1 MTRPLFVFLAF
12 LCLPPAALPAQT
24 PREITPREMTLREAL
39 RLAARQSPAWLLA
52 QNEVERAD
60 RDTALARAER
70 TPQLFAGSGLG
81 YTDGIPQSIAGAA
94 PSIARVTAVQPLF
107 DAGRKQRIRQ
117 ARELSAAAAHSAEAK
132 RAQAVY
138 AIGALYLDFALAAR
152 GVELLERQLDRFRR
166 IEDAAAARV
175 EEGREIPAALT
186 RARLDGAR
194 AAERLRAAQAQFDLL
209 EASLRRRL
217 DLGPGVRLRPAADDA
232 LQPLDLPGGRDEARR
247 RAAANHPDLAALDA
261 QLRAKRFQEKAA
273 GGARYPK
280 LDLVAQYA
288 LLAKFNNYDEF
299 FNRFQSHNWQAG
311 ISFQAPLFAGR
322 GVGERMA
329 KARLEARGLELRRKV
344 RRADVEIESLR
355 AYEGVR
361 EAESRLGLAR
371 LELDYARENLGVL
384 LAQFEEGRL
393 AVDALERARV
403 IESAAWRRL
412 YESRCAL
419 DKAKLSLLRATGD
432 LLEAFAD

>member
-1 MTRPLFVFLAF
+1 MIKPLFAYGFALATA
-12 LCLPPAALPAQT
+12 LCLPSAPLPAQVL
-24 PREITPREMTLREAL
+24 REITLREAI
-39 RLAARQSPAWLLA
+39 RLAARQSPEWRLGQLEIE
-52 QNEVERAD
+52 QAD
-60 RDTALARAER
+60 RDAALVRAER

-94 PSIARVTAVQPLF
+94 PSIAQVTAMQPLF

-117 ARELSAAAAHSAEAK
+117 ARQLSVAAAHSAEAK
-132 RAQAVY
+132 RANAVHR
-138 AIGALYLDFALAAR
+138 AGALYLDMELAAR
-152 GVELLERQLDRFRR
+152 SIELLERQLDHFRR
-166 IEDAAAARV
+166 IEDATAARV

-209 EASLRRRL
+209 EADLRRRL
-217 DLGPGVRLRPAADDA
+217 DLEPDVRLRPVADDS
-232 LQPLDLPGGRDEARR
+232 LQPVDLPGDRAEAQR
-247 RAAANHPDLAALDA
+247 RAVENHPDIAALEA
-261 QLRAKRFQEKAA
+261 RLRAKDFQRKTAA
-273 GGARYPK
+273 RGRYPK

-311 ISFQAPLFAGR
+311 ISFQAPLFAGK
-322 GVGERMA
+322 GVAERVA
-329 KARLEARGLELRRKV
+329 KARLEARSLEIQRKV
-344 RRADVEIESLR
+344 RQADIELESLR
-355 AYEGVR
+355 AYENVR
-361 EAESRLGLAR
+361 EAESRTKLAR

-393 AVDALERARV
+393 AVDPVERARV

-412 YESRCAL
+412 YESRYAFA
-419 DKAKLSLLRATGD
+419 KAKLALLHATGD
-432 LLEAFAD
+432 LIEAFAD